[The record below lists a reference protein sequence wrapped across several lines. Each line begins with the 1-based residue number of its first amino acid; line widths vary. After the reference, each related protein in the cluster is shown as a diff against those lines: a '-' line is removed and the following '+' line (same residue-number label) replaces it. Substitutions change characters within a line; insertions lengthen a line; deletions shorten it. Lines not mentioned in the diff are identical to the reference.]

1 MSEFSKNRKAK
12 DGLKYTCKACDREY
26 HLRARWQK
34 ENPEKARVSTRK
46 WDCKNKSRKN
56 AYAKRKWRENLQYR
70 LRNNLRRRITK
81 AIECKKE
88 PTLDFIG
95 CSLDFYM
102 DYLASKFDEHMSWN
116 NYGNYWE
123 IDHIIPLN
131 RFDLSDSQQ
140 IRAAFHYNNTQP
152 LSCFDNRKK
161 GGSLAP

>member
-1 MSEFSKNRKAK
+1 MKICSGCNIEKPLSEFSKNRKAK
-12 DGLKYTCKACDREY
+12 DGLKYTCKACDREN

-56 AYAKRKWRENLQYR
+56 AYAKRKWREDLQYR

-102 DYLASKFDEHMSWN
+102 DYLASKFDEHMSLN

-140 IRAAFHYNNTQP
+140 IRAAFHYNNTH
-152 LSCFDNRKK
+152 S
-161 GGSLAP
+161 S